1 MTPMTQRHCCPWS
14 VCAIVIGALAVVL
27 GASGRLPLNLHAQA
41 SGMIPTFELDPS
53 WPKSLPN
60 QWALGEAWG
69 IAVDSRDHPW
79 VLHSTNHKDPAIAQ
93 LLAKDSKRL
102 APPVIEFDGDGNFVQ
117 AWGGPGPGYSWIEGG
132 PWAEHGMFIDHKDD
146 VWVTGDGHVAL
157 KFTKQGKFL
166 LQIGE
171 IWKTGGSQDRRLLGK
186 PTTMAVDPTTNEVF
200 IADGYTN
207 QRVVVFDNDTG
218 AYKRHWGAYGKPP
231 DDGPKEKLSPTG
243 PAPLRWDPTHCV
255 RIARDGLV
263 YVCDRGHNRFHVFRR
278 DGTFVQEVFV
288 EREVPARFEW
298 SFEKLDY
305 VTPKGPGNGNG
316 SVSMVAFSPD
326 PEQQFLY
333 VGSSTSYRRI
343 YIYRRRDL
351 KLLGSF
357 DTVNGHHE
365 MAVDSKG
372 NIYTSDGRSRKPLK
386 YRLTGTRPAAPA
398 R

>member
-1 MTPMTQRHCCPWS
+1 MKHDLRWTIRMGVGVTALGLLAAGTPRL
-14 VCAIVIGALAVVL
+14 AGGARAAQLAPAEV
-27 GASGRLPLNLHAQA
+27 
-41 SGMIPTFELDPS
+41 PTFELDPS
-53 WPKSLPN
+53 WPKALPN
-60 QWALGEAWG
+60 DWVLGEAWG

-79 VLHSTNHKDPAIAQ
+79 VLHSTNHKDPAIRDEAARQ
-93 LLAKDSKRL
+93 GKRL
-102 APPVIEFDGDGNFVQ
+102 APPVIEFDYDGNLVQ
-117 AWGGPGPGYSWIEGG
+117 AWGGPGTGYSWIEGG
-132 PWAEHGMFIDHKDD
+132 PWAEHGMFIDHKQN

-157 KFTKQGKFL
+157 KFTRQGKFL

-171 IWKTGGSQDRRLLGK
+171 LWKTGGSQDRRLLGK
-186 PTTMAVDPTTNEVF
+186 PTTMAVDATTNEVF

-231 DDGPKEKLSPTG
+231 DDGPREKLSPTG

-278 DGTFVQEVFV
+278 DGTFVKEVFV
-288 EREVPARFEW
+288 DREVPAPYEW
-298 SFEKLDY
+298 NFEKQTY
-305 VTPKGPGNGNG
+305 VPGRGGNGNG

-326 PEQQFLY
+326 PQQRFLY

-343 YIYRRRDL
+343 YIYRRADL
-351 KLLGSF
+351 ALLGSF
-357 DTVNGHHE
+357 ETVAGHHE

-372 NIYTSDGRSRKPLK
+372 NLYTTDGRSRKPLR
-386 YRLTGTRPAAPA
+386 YRFTGMRPASPLK
-398 R
+398 